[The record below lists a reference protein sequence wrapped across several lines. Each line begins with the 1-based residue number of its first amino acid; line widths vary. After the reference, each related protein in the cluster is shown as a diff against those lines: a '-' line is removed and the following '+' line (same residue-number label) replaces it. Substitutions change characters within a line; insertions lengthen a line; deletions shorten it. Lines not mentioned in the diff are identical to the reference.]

1 MAIKTA
7 ITEKS
12 EMTFSLSYLIQIIGA
27 IGALTYTYV
36 TLTDKVDFLEN
47 QVATMQED
55 IKANSQWQREWE
67 SGGILPLD
75 VEQNEKIKYL
85 EWEVMKL
92 HKQIYGN

>member
-47 QVATMQED
+47 Q
-55 IKANSQWQREWE
+55 
-67 SGGILPLD
+67 G
-75 VEQNEKIKYL
+75 
-85 EWEVMKL
+85 
-92 HKQIYGN
+92 